1 MGILLIG
8 IVSLVIG
15 FFWLRYDDLSFGA
28 FISAG
33 FGAVAIVVS
42 LIAGIYH
49 LSANE
54 IEYQN
59 MVECKEAIEYR
70 LDMLDENNNLMVN
83 GGVYDDLVNYN
94 NKLREYK
101 TYSNN
106 FWIGWFVTNKA
117 AELDYIELPK
127 SVS

>member
-8 IVSLVIG
+8 IVLFVIG
-15 FFWLRYDDLSFGA
+15 FFWYRQDDLS
-28 FISAG
+28 ISAIFLAVLG
-33 FGAVAIVVS
+33 CVAIIVS

-70 LDMLDENNNLMVN
+70 LDMLDKDINIMVN

-94 NKLREYK
+94 NKLRGYK